1 MTQNRIIMISEHA
14 VDRFIERF
22 QFAGK
27 ESSNE
32 SQVRIAAERAI
43 VSIWQDASYIS
54 DDPEG
59 ILFRNREFFCDFI
72 VYNKM
77 IKTLFP
83 TKNGQLQPEN
93 HSRTELALSESN
105 GPAKTTAGWHNSNF
119 NSRFR
124 KQSNRPNGA
133 RR

>member
-1 MTQNRIIMISEHA
+1 MKQNRIITISEHA

-22 QFAGK
+22 SFAGK
-27 ESSNE
+27 DSSNE
-32 SQVRIAAERAI
+32 SQVRVAAEQAI
-43 VSIWQDASYIS
+43 VSIWQSASYIS

-105 GPAKTTAGWHNSNF
+105 GYNSAKNMADRHNF

-124 KQSNRPNGA
+124 KQSSRPNRAG
-133 RR
+133 R

>member
-1 MTQNRIIMISEHA
+1 MKQNRIITISEHA

-22 QFAGK
+22 HFTGK
-27 ESSNE
+27 DSSNE
-32 SQVRIAAERAI
+32 SQVRVAAEQAI
-43 VSIWQDASYIS
+43 VSIWQNASYVS
-54 DDPEG
+54 DDPDG

-83 TKNGQLQPEN
+83 TRNGQMQPEN
-93 HSRTELALSESN
+93 HSRTEIILSKTN
-105 GPAKTTAGWHNSNF
+105 GSQGVKKF

-124 KQSNRPNGA
+124 SNNN
-133 RR
+133 RRSK